1 QGIIYPFMEEAHIIE
16 ESSSRANSFS
26 SSEGSSDLDSM
37 TFPIMEDGSHHH
49 GESEKDDGGMFLVDV
64 PNAPII
70 DQKGLVVPEERLGA
84 ELEDAKFVSPKL
96 QHILT
101 PHSFDESKEL
111 GMPKHEKQ
119 DDGNRRLV
127 DTAAPFE
134 SVRAAVTKF
143 RGIVD
148 GKTEDSKTVERQK
161 HVQLELKKV
170 QDEVL
175 RYQKQYEDAMT
186 LEGRALK
193 ERDRVIGLVEEL
205 KLQLEKAEAEEA
217 QAKQDC
223 ELANLRLKAMEQRI
237 TDTASAAAMEQ
248 MELAKERHASA
259 AAELKS
265 VKQELESM
273 QRRYVAMVLE
283 RDIAIGRAADSIS
296 ASKQIEK
303 IIQVLTLDLNT
314 TKELLESAHPA
325 RLEAEEE
332 RIGAALSLELE
343 NLIWEMLMKQAEG
356 ELRQVSEQVLSTN
369 DVKSKLDRAS
379 TLLASLK
386 AKLASYVQVAA
397 STTGDELEEVRT
409 NIDKTNDSI
418 NCLRDAV
425 SSLTSE
431 LEREKEALTTER
443 QKEGLTS
450 AIVSSLEAELESINT
465 ELQLVLRREKEAR
478 EKEDIPK
485 ALQQANEEAEQSKL
499 AAASARDELRK
510 AEEEAEVARAGAS
523 SVEMRLDAALKEIEE
538 TEASEKLASSEVE
551 ALKESEQA
559 RMECEEAP
567 SNRVTLPL
575 EVYRRLRKNVDEAKE
590 LANQRLIS
598 ATVQIGAAKESESR
612 RLQELEEANKTIE
625 ERKKALKAALEV
637 VEKANEV
644 KLDAE
649 QEMRA
654 WRGEQEHPRK
664 PNGTRSLSD
673 FSDLSAIGESESSE
687 SDLDAAIEESFAP
700 KSCMGR
706 SKTTNAV
713 PEPRRRKRM
722 FFARIVMFLA
732 RKKVQSLK

>member
-1 QGIIYPFMEEAHIIE
+1 MEEAHIFE

-26 SSEGSSDLDSM
+26 SSEGSSDLESM
-37 TFPIMEDGSHHH
+37 TFPIIDDGSHHH
-49 GESEKDDGGMFLVDV
+49 GESEKDDDVLFLVDV

-70 DQKGLVVPEERLGA
+70 DKKGLIVPEKKLGA
-84 ELEDAKFVSPKL
+84 ELEDAKFDSPKL
-96 QHILT
+96 QRILT

-111 GMPKHEKQ
+111 GTPKNEKQ
-119 DDGNRRLV
+119 DDVNRRLV

-143 RGIVD
+143 GGIAD

-170 QDEVL
+170 QDEVQ
-175 RYQKQYEDAMT
+175 RYQKQYEDAKT

-223 ELANLRLKAMEQRI
+223 ELANLSLKEMEQRI
-237 TDTASAAAMEQ
+237 ADNASAAAMEQ
-248 MELAKERHASA
+248 MELTKERHASA
-259 AAELKS
+259 TAELKS
-265 VKQELESM
+265 VKQEVESM
-273 QRRYVAMVLE
+273 QRRYVALVLE

-296 ASKQIEK
+296 ASMQIEK
-303 IIQVLTLDLNT
+303 TIQDLTLHLIT
-314 TKELLESAHPA
+314 TKELLETAHSA
-325 RLEAEEE
+325 RLEAEEQ

-356 ELRQVSEQVLSTN
+356 ELRRVSEQVLSTN
-369 DVKSKLDRAS
+369 DVKSRLDRAS

-386 AKLASYVQVAA
+386 AELASYIQVAA

-409 NIDKTNDSI
+409 NIEKTNDSI

-431 LEREKEALTTER
+431 LEMEKEALTAER
-443 QKEGLTS
+443 QKEALTS

-465 ELQLVLRREKEAR
+465 ELQLVLRREKEAG
-478 EKEDIPK
+478 EKVDIPK
-485 ALQQANEEAEQSKL
+485 ALQQANEEAEQAKL
-499 AAASARDELRK
+499 AAASAREELRK
-510 AEEEAEVARAGAS
+510 AEEEAEVAKAGAS
-523 SVEMRLDAALKEIEE
+523 RVEMRLDAALKEIEAA
-538 TEASEKLASSEVE
+538 EASEKLASSEVE

-559 RMECEEAP
+559 RMECEDL

-590 LANQRLIS
+590 LANKRLIS
-598 ATVQIGAAKESESR
+598 ATEQIDAAKESESR

-625 ERKKALKAALEV
+625 ERKKALRVALEV

-649 QEMRA
+649 QEMQT
-654 WRGEQEHPRK
+654 WRGEQEQPRK
-664 PNGTRSLSD
+664 PTGTRSMSD
-673 FSDLSAIGESESSE
+673 FADIGAIGESESSE
-687 SDLDAAIEESFAP
+687 SDFDAAIEESFTP
-700 KSCMGR
+700 RSCMGR

-713 PEPRRRKRM
+713 PEPRRRKRL

>member
-1 QGIIYPFMEEAHIIE
+1 MEEAHIIE

-26 SSEGSSDLDSM
+26 SSEGSSDLESM
-37 TFPIMEDGSHHH
+37 TFPIIEDGSHHH
-49 GESEKDDGGMFLVDV
+49 GESEKDDDALFLVDV
-64 PNAPII
+64 PNAPPII
-70 DQKGLVVPEERLGA
+70 DQKGLVVPEKKPGA
-84 ELEDAKFVSPKL
+84 ELEDANFDSPKL
-96 QHILT
+96 QRILT

-111 GMPKHEKQ
+111 GTPKIEKQ
-119 DDGNRRLV
+119 DDVNRRLV

-143 RGIVD
+143 RGIAD

-161 HVQLELKKV
+161 SVQLELKKV

-175 RYQKQYEDAMT
+175 RYQKQYEDAKT

-205 KLQLEKAEAEEA
+205 KLQLETAEAEEA

-223 ELANLRLKAMEQRI
+223 ELANLRLKEMEQRI
-237 TDTASAAAMEQ
+237 ADNASAAAMEQ
-248 MELAKERHASA
+248 MELAKERHASET
-259 AAELKS
+259 AELKS

-273 QRRYVAMVLE
+273 QRRYVALVLE

-303 IIQVLTLDLNT
+303 TIQDLTLDLIT
-314 TKELLESAHPA
+314 TKELLESAHSA
-325 RLEAEEE
+325 RLVAEE
-332 RIGAALSLELE
+332 RINGAALSLELE

-356 ELRQVSEQVLSTN
+356 ELRQASEQVLSTN

-386 AKLASYVQVAA
+386 AEVASHIQVAS

-409 NIDKTNDSI
+409 NIEKTNDSI
-418 NCLRDAV
+418 KCLRDAI

-443 QKEGLTS
+443 QKEALTS
-450 AIVSSLEAELESINT
+450 AVVSSLEAELESINN

-478 EKEDIPK
+478 EKVEIPK
-485 ALQQANEEAEQSKL
+485 ALEQANAEAEQAKL
-499 AAASARDELRK
+499 AAASAREELRK
-510 AEEEAEVARAGAS
+510 AEEEAEVAKAGAS
-523 SVEMRLDAALKEIEE
+523 RVEMRLDATLKEIEAA
-538 TEASEKLASSEVE
+538 EASEKLASSEVE
-551 ALKESEQA
+551 ASKESEQA
-559 RMECEEAP
+559 RMECEDP

-575 EVYRRLRKNVDEAKE
+575 EVYRRLRKNVDESKE
-590 LANQRLIS
+590 LANKRLIS
-598 ATVQIGAAKESESR
+598 ATEQIDAAKESESR

-649 QEMRA
+649 QEMQT
-654 WRGEQEHPRK
+654 WRGEHGQPRK
-664 PNGTRSLSD
+664 PTGTRSLSD
-673 FSDLSAIGESESSE
+673 FSDLGGAIGESESSE
-687 SDLDAAIEESFAP
+687 SDLDAAIEESFTP
-700 KSCMGR
+700 RSCMGR

-713 PEPRRRKRM
+713 PEPRRRKRL

>member
-1 QGIIYPFMEEAHIIE
+1 MEEAHIFE

-26 SSEGSSDLDSM
+26 SSEGSSDLESM
-37 TFPIMEDGSHHH
+37 TFPIIDDGSHHH
-49 GESEKDDGGMFLVDV
+49 GESEKDDDVLFLVDV

-70 DQKGLVVPEERLGA
+70 DKKGLIVPEKKLGA
-84 ELEDAKFVSPKL
+84 ELEDAKFDSPKL
-96 QHILT
+96 QRILT

-111 GMPKHEKQ
+111 GTPKNEKQ
-119 DDGNRRLV
+119 DDVNRRLV

-143 RGIVD
+143 GGIAD

-170 QDEVL
+170 QDEVQ
-175 RYQKQYEDAMT
+175 RYQKQYEDAKT

-223 ELANLRLKAMEQRI
+223 ELANLSLKEMEQRI
-237 TDTASAAAMEQ
+237 ADNASAAAMEQ
-248 MELAKERHASA
+248 MELTKERHASA
-259 AAELKS
+259 TAELKS
-265 VKQELESM
+265 VKQEVESM
-273 QRRYVAMVLE
+273 QRRYVALVLE

-296 ASKQIEK
+296 ASMQIEK
-303 IIQVLTLDLNT
+303 TIQDLTLDLIT
-314 TKELLESAHPA
+314 TKELLETAHSA
-325 RLEAEEE
+325 RLEAEEQ

-356 ELRQVSEQVLSTN
+356 ELRRVSEQVLSTN
-369 DVKSKLDRAS
+369 DVKSRLDRAS

-386 AKLASYVQVAA
+386 AELASYIQVAA

-409 NIDKTNDSI
+409 NIEKTNDSI

-431 LEREKEALTTER
+431 LEREKEALTAER
-443 QKEGLTS
+443 QKEALTS

-465 ELQLVLRREKEAR
+465 ELQLVLRREKEAG
-478 EKEDIPK
+478 EKVDIPK
-485 ALQQANEEAEQSKL
+485 ALQQANEEAEQAKL
-499 AAASARDELRK
+499 AAASAREELRK
-510 AEEEAEVARAGAS
+510 AEEEAEVAKAGAS
-523 SVEMRLDAALKEIEE
+523 RVEMRLDAALKEIEAA
-538 TEASEKLASSEVE
+538 EASEKLASSEVE

-559 RMECEEAP
+559 RMECEDL

-590 LANQRLIS
+590 LANKRLIS
-598 ATVQIGAAKESESR
+598 ATEQIDAAKESESR

-625 ERKKALKAALEV
+625 ERKKALRIALEV

-649 QEMRA
+649 QEMQT
-654 WRGEQEHPRK
+654 WRGEQEQPRK
-664 PNGTRSLSD
+664 PTSTRSMSD
-673 FSDLSAIGESESSE
+673 FSDIGAIGESESSE
-687 SDLDAAIEESFAP
+687 SDFDAAIEESFTP
-700 KSCMGR
+700 RSCMGR

-713 PEPRRRKRM
+713 PEPRRRKRL